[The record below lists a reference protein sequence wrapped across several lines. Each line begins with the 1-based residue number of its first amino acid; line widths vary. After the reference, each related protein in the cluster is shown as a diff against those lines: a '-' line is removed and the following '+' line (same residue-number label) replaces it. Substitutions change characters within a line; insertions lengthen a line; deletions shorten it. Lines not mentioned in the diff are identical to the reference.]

1 MPRSRQD
8 RKDPSSAVHKSKA
21 VSQMKHSATKH
32 DTHEP
37 KIPTNLQQL
46 LLNIFKDSFPQVLAS
61 GSLPSVLQEIKGA
74 LYKRDFQRAFETQEY
89 LEAYAVRWSPSR
101 ALCYQTILAE
111 TKEYLSDI
119 FPCLAPDQA
128 QCAMEAKTSH
138 ESRVAVLCVG
148 GGAAEAVAFGGFI
161 RYSKQAFKNQW
172 RESKEYPAQSLDC
185 PLNADTTSAPIEVRL
200 VDRAPWQN
208 VIHELNQSLMEPP
221 KTSKYT
227 TASSRGNNRPML
239 DRSDLCINFHQVD
252 VLSMSAQ
259 QIAQLTGRKPILV
272 TFFFTLNEL
281 YSHSVSSTTKLLLDL
296 TASLQK
302 NSILLVVDSPGS
314 YSETNIGADTKKYPI
329 HWLLDYCLLQ
339 TPSRESEN
347 MPPHWTKIMSH
358 ESTWFRVPEALRY
371 PIPLENMRYQIHIY
385 RKT

>member
-8 RKDPSSAVHKSKA
+8 RKDPSSAGHGGKIA
-21 VSQMKHSATKH
+21 SQTKH
-32 DTHEP
+32 PTTKRDPHEP
-37 KIPTNLQQL
+37 RIPINLQQL

-111 TKEYLSDI
+111 AKEYLSDI

-128 QCAMEAKTSH
+128 QCALEAKASH
-138 ESRVAVLCVG
+138 ESRVAVLCLG

-161 RYSKQAFKNQW
+161 RYLKEASK
-172 RESKEYPAQSLDC
+172 KEWGDSEEHAAQSLDC
-185 PLNADTTSAPIEVRL
+185 PLNADTTSASIEVRL

-208 VIHELNQSLMEPP
+208 VIHELDQSLFEPP
-221 KTSKYT
+221 KTSQYSS
-227 TASSRGNNRPML
+227 ASSRGNNRPML
-239 DRSDLCINFHQVD
+239 DRSDLCISFHQID
-252 VLSMSAQ
+252 VLSMSAR
-259 QIAQLTGRKPILV
+259 QIAQLTGRRPILV

-296 TASLQK
+296 SASLQK

-314 YSETNIGADTKKYPI
+314 YSETQIGADTKKYPM

-339 TPSRESEN
+339 TPSKESEN
-347 MPPHWTKIMSH
+347 MPPHWTKIMSL
-358 ESTWFRVPEALRY
+358 ESAWFRVPEALRY
-371 PIPLENMRYQIHIY
+371 PIPLENMRYQIHVY